1 MANHPDLD
9 NITQLLDR
17 AKTEDAIHELDM
29 LMTLYARDKNIG
41 AIVDILEMLHIN
53 YLEVYEIQWRLQ
65 EVYQRL
71 GRRFDDTEL

>member
-1 MANHPDLD
+1 MSDAPDLSE
-9 NITQLLDR
+9 ITRLLDIS
-17 AKTEDAIHELDM
+17 KTDEAVRELDK
-29 LMTLYARDKNIG
+29 LMTLYARDKNIS

-65 EVYQRL
+65 EVYRRM